1 MKIGVDLRPLY
12 TGSKYRGVGFYTRE
26 TLKELLKLD
35 TENEY
40 HFLNLYGD
48 FPDDIEL
55 DSRCY
60 VHTYYEGPMVADCGE
75 KNLFRTPE
83 LDEVREAQVRHFLKH
98 SGIDVMLFT
107 SPNEY
112 GNPFKAKWFSDVRT
126 ATIMYD
132 VIPLAFPDQCLFD
145 PRYKADYEASLDF
158 VKGLD
163 LLLAISEFTGEDV
176 AKRLNIPGEKIKV
189 VSSGIDA
196 RYLNTGKRNTR
207 QTRRRLGIESDYF
220 LFAGG
225 IDFKKNIESIIEA
238 YSKLRGDRRDK
249 TSLVIV
255 GKAAEDTI
263 NHYRQIAEEHDVVD
277 RLVFTGFVTDDEL
290 IDLYCDARAL
300 VFPSLYEGFGLP
312 VIEAMACGTPV
323 ITSNTSSLKEI
334 AEGYALMVNPKRVRE
349 ITQAMETVLDGD
361 PRIAEMAQ
369 KAKEHAGTYT
379 WSNVAGKVFAA
390 LKQLSLT
397 DKGSPAY
404 QEPEF
409 RVSDGI
415 LNDIANEYCAW
426 DLPFGIS
433 EADRIGRELQALEND
448 APLPV
453 LPCGKRVLYDFTVVS
468 DWMKNN
474 YVTGIGRV
482 AVQLY
487 YGLRKF
493 AQVVP
498 VCSRDEDGQFAFYR
512 LDMGK
517 WEPTSRRVPVR
528 SGDIYFMPEYQ
539 VRGVQLPED
548 YPRVDSLRQ
557 KGVRTYAMLYDI
569 LPLLMPQYF
578 EKKTVTEFKGY
589 LADMLADYDGIITD
603 SRTVADEMLAYV
615 SGHPEVHSN
624 RSIKAGFI
632 HLGGNSVSERKSNDP
647 VPGEVVDF
655 FKGTTYLMV
664 GTVEPRKGH
673 ACALSQFEKLWEK
686 GTDVKLCIIG
696 HAGWNMNDF
705 IQGMRAHREHGKR
718 LLFIEAA
725 SDSVLNYA
733 YEHATAL
740 IQASAGE
747 GFGLP
752 LIEAGEYDL
761 PVICSDI
768 PVFHE
773 VAGEHATY
781 FNRDSDEL
789 SRIVE
794 AFDPRKAPISKD
806 IESWSWERAACAVA
820 NMLIDESGWYKRLK
834 ADGTS
839 ELFEEKENRFTLI
852 PEETTG
858 DGQTRR
864 SGRRDS
870 GEKSIL
876 IIYPNNFVKG
886 GQGTNN
892 RIRGLMQQ
900 LKSRGWSIDQLGFD
914 HFSQDTDFESFKRDN
929 SEGLVRNL
937 YLYDF
942 ADDRDKASRNK
953 RRIPENR
960 YLQDWTR
967 PGMHEMLNDIARKNN
982 YTAIATFYTY
992 LANLFATLRADAK
1005 KVYFMEDCMFL
1016 QQTSWGL
1023 QEGVTM
1029 GNVLDEDVEKVKLFD
1044 EVFCISYDEK
1054 IMYEKLTGKPMRFLP
1069 HLMSKDTRIVTTPV
1083 ENRKWDAAFVGFNN
1097 PFNVEGLHWFVDEV
1111 CPYLDPDIRVVFVG
1125 SMTRELKHVP
1135 ACADV
1140 IPFAP
1145 SLEDLF
1151 DDVKIN
1157 ICPMFRGTGMK
1168 IKVVEAMARGLPTV
1182 CNDRGVDGFPDKLQ
1196 TGCLVTQDA
1205 REFAGYINRL
1215 SKDRKFYDEKT
1226 EQTRRYYRELFDV
1239 EKYGEML
1246 DKLLG

>member
-26 TLKELLKLD
+26 MFKELLKLD

-40 HFLNLYGD
+40 HFLNLYGG
-48 FPDDIEL
+48 FPDDIVL
-55 DSRCY
+55 DERCF
-60 VHTYYEGPMVADCGE
+60 VHSYYEGPMVADCGE
-75 KNLFRTPE
+75 KNLFRVPE
-83 LDEVREAQVRHFLKH
+83 LDEVREAQVKHFLRH
-98 SGIDVMLFT
+98 SGIDLMLFT

-112 GNPFKAKWFSDVRT
+112 GNPFRPEWFSSVKT
-126 ATIMYD
+126 ASIMYD

-145 PRYKADYEASLDF
+145 PRYKADYEASLEF

-163 LLLAISEFTGEDV
+163 LLLAISEFTREDT
-176 AKRLNIPGEKIKV
+176 AKHLKIPKDKIEV
-189 VSSGIDA
+189 ISSGIDE
-196 RYLNTGKRNTR
+196 RYLDVGKRNTKP
-207 QTRRRLGIESDYF
+207 TRDRLGVNGDYF

-225 IDFKKNIESIIEA
+225 IDFKKNIESVIEA
-238 YSKLRGDRRDK
+238 YAALRKEQQDK
-249 TSLVIV
+249 TCFVIV

-263 NHYRQIAEEHDVVD
+263 NHYRQIAEAYDIAD

-290 IDLYCDARAL
+290 LDLYCGAKAL

-323 ITSNTSSLKEI
+323 ITSNNSSLKEI
-334 AEGYALMVNPKRVRE
+334 AEGFALMVNPKSVKD
-349 ITQAMETVLDGD
+349 IIKAMNAVLTGG
-361 PRIAEMAQ
+361 PKIENMVSAA
-369 KAKEHAGTYT
+369 KAHARTYT
-379 WSNVAGKVFAA
+379 WRSVAEKAHAA
-390 LKQLSLT
+390 LMRLSGAERTTVETGVTQFVVT
-397 DKGSPAY
+397 D
-404 QEPEF
+404 
-409 RVSDGI
+409 DI
-415 LNDIANEYCAW
+415 LDAIAMEYCNW
-426 DLPFGIS
+426 NLPFGAS
-433 EADRIGRELQALEND
+433 EADRIGRELQAIED
-448 APLPV
+448 DVALPV

-468 DWMKNN
+468 GWMKNN

-498 VCSRDEDGQFAFYR
+498 VCSKNEKGRFAFYK
-512 LDMGK
+512 LDMNK
-517 WEPTSRRVPVR
+517 WEPSSQKVSIRN
-528 SGDIYFMPEYQ
+528 GDIYFMPEYQ
-539 VRGVQLPED
+539 VRGVQLPAD
-548 YPRVDSLRQ
+548 YPRVKSLRQ
-557 KGVRTYAMLYDI
+557 KGVKTYAMLYDI
-569 LPLLMPQYF
+569 LPLLLPQFF
-578 EKKTVTEFKGY
+578 EKKTAAEFKGY
-589 LADMLADYDGIITD
+589 LTDLLADYDGIITD

-615 SGHPEVHSN
+615 SEHPEVHSKRLIN
-624 RSIKAGFI
+624 AGYI
-632 HLGGNSVSERKSNDP
+632 HLGGNSVSERQTNDP
-647 VPGEVVDF
+647 VSVEVLDF

-664 GTVEPRKGH
+664 GTIEPRKGH
-673 ACALSQFEKLWEK
+673 AYVLTQFEKLWEK
-686 GTDVKLCIIG
+686 DADIKLCIIG

-705 IQGMRAHREHGKR
+705 IQGMREHKEHGKR

-725 SDSVLNYA
+725 SDSVLNFA

-761 PVICSDI
+761 PIICSDI

-781 FNRDSDEL
+781 FMRDNDEL
-789 SRIVE
+789 SKIVE
-794 AFDPRKAPISKD
+794 AFDPRKAPVSQE
-806 IESWSWERAACAVA
+806 IESCSWDRAACAVA
-820 NMLIDESGWYKRLK
+820 NMLINESGWYKQLK
-834 ADGTS
+834 SDCS
-839 ELFEEKENRFTLI
+839 SDLFQKKENSFMLI
-852 PEETTG
+852 PEETVST
-858 DGQTRR
+858 GQTDRFRR
-864 SGRRDS
+864 QNNN
-870 GEKSIL
+870 EKSIL
-876 IIYPNNFVKG
+876 IVFPNNFVRG

-900 LKSRGWSIDQLGFD
+900 LKLRGWSIDQLGFD
-914 HFSQDTDFESFKRDN
+914 HFSPDSDFTSFEKDN
-929 SEGLVRNL
+929 SDGLVRNL
-937 YLYDF
+937 FLYDF
-942 ADDRDKASRNK
+942 SNDGEYTYRGK
-953 RRIPENR
+953 RRIPENS

-967 PGMHEMLNDIARKNN
+967 PGMHAMLNKIASENH
-982 YTAIATFYTY
+982 YTVIATFYTY
-992 LANLFATLRADAK
+992 IANLFATLQSSAR

-1016 QQTSWGL
+1016 QQASWGL
-1023 QEGVTM
+1023 ENGVTIGKLM
-1029 GNVLDEDVEKVKLFD
+1029 DEEIEKIKLFD
-1044 EVFCISYDEK
+1044 DIFCISYDEK
-1054 IMYEKLTGKPMRFLP
+1054 IMYEKLSGKTIRFLP
-1069 HLMSKDTRIVTTPV
+1069 HLMPGDTKVVSTPV
-1083 ENRKWDAAFVGFNN
+1083 EKRKWDAAFVGFNN
-1097 PFNVEGLHWFVDEV
+1097 PFNVEGLNWFVDEV
-1111 CPYLDPDIRVVFVG
+1111 CPYLDSDIRVVFVG

-1135 ACADV
+1135 SCADV

-1205 REFAGYINRL
+1205 REFADYINRL
-1215 SKDRKFYDEKT
+1215 SKDRKFYNEKT
-1226 EQTRRYYRELFDV
+1226 EQTKRYYRELFDV

-1246 DKLLG
+1246 DDCLQ